1 MGPSK
6 QTTETTLPPA
16 SAGEKDIIN
25 LLRKFAKGG
34 MDQLGDLGGL
44 ARGDMS
50 AFGPTQAD
58 RDLVAQ
64 NIGFTADIS
73 RRSLEDQLAQM
84 SAGLDEQYAD
94 RGISGASG
102 EAFDRAILKRDAL
115 RQIANQL
122 DQSRIEGNQ
131 ALMNLPGQRA
141 GIALNA
147 NQLLYNRIL
156 GGLQPAL
163 AGLQT
168 PRLAQ
173 AKTTQKSTPGGM
185 DYFKLASR
193 IGAGIATG
201 GVSEAAYQAAEYGQG

>member
-16 SAGEKDIIN
+16 SAGENDIISM
-25 LLRKFAKGG
+25 LRKFAKGG
-34 MDQLGDLGGL
+34 VDQLGDLGGI

-50 AFGPTQAD
+50 AFAPTQGD

-64 NIGFTADIS
+64 NIGYTADIS
-73 RRSLEDQLAQM
+73 RRSLEDQLAQL

-102 EAFDRAILKRDAL
+102 EAFDRAVLRRDAM

-141 GIALNA
+141 GLALNA

-163 AGLQT
+163 AGLQG

-173 AKTTQKSTPGGM
+173 AKTTQTSTPGGL
-185 DYFKLASR
+185 DYFNSALNLGKAV
-193 IGAGIATG
+193 ATG
-201 GVSEAAYQAAEYGQG
+201 GAG

>member
-16 SAGEKDIIN
+16 SAGENDIMK
-25 LLRKFAKGG
+25 LLRKFVTGG
-34 MDQLGDLGGL
+34 MGELGDIGGL
-44 ARGDMS
+44 ARGDLS
-50 AFGPTQAD
+50 KFAPTQGD
-58 RDLVAQ
+58 RDLVSQ
-64 NIGFTADIS
+64 NIGYTGDIA
-73 RRSLEDQLAQM
+73 RRSLEDQLAQL

-102 EAFDRAILKRDAL
+102 EAFDRAILHRDAM

-122 DQSRIEGNQ
+122 DQSRIEGNN

-156 GGLQPAL
+156 GGLQTS
-163 AGLQT
+163 LQGYQN
-168 PRLAQ
+168 PRLASQ
-173 AKTTQKSTPGGM
+173 KQTSTTTPGGL
-185 DYFKLASR
+185 DYFNAAANAGKLIAGG
-193 IGAGIATG
+193 GAG
-201 GVSEAAYQAAEYGQG
+201 

>member
-1 MGPSK
+1 MGQSK

-16 SAGEKDIIN
+16 SAGETDIIN

-34 MDQLGDLGGL
+34 MSQLGDIGGL

-50 AFGPTQAD
+50 AFAPTQAD

-115 RQIANQL
+115 RQIASQL

-173 AKTTQKSTPGGM
+173 GKTTQTQQAGGM
-185 DYFKLASR
+185 DYFNAALGLGKAVA
-193 IGAGIATG
+193 GAGKTG
-201 GVSEAAYQAAEYGQG
+201 G